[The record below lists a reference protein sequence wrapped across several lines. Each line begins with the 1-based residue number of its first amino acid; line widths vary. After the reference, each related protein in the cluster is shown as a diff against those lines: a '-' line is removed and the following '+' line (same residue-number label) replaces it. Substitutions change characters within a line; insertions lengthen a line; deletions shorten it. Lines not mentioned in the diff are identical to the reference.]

1 MCVAGIG
8 SDSCGNMW
16 DFSCCKTR
24 FLPCKLQVKTGFWV
38 GGLEGN
44 EDVIGRRYL
53 IYLPIPT
60 APNLLST
67 WGFST
72 KCWCRGTC
80 NRGTARWCESLRCTR
95 LLIYA
100 MHWSVNGMIS
110 GSAYMSLPAVQFN
123 CCLILLGDVRIVE
136 ENVDTLKTQGFDQG
150 VSLSVWVGPANPN
163 TFPHL
168 SWGQHISP
176 VGLVVVGCINHCTVK
191 WFSMNLAPKSC
202 SVQYSVKMCENRLF
216 FKPYHII

>member
-8 SDSCGNMW
+8 SDPCGNMW

-24 FLPCKLQVKTGFWV
+24 FLPCKLHVKTGFWIC
-38 GGLEGN
+38 GLEGN
-44 EDVIGRRYL
+44 EDVIGHRYL

-80 NRGTARWCESLRCTR
+80 NRGTTWWCESLRCTKP
-95 LLIYA
+95 LIYA

-123 CCLILLGDVRIVE
+123 CCLILLGDASIVE

-150 VSLSVWVGPANPN
+150 VSLSVWVGPTNPN
-163 TFPHL
+163 KYL
-168 SWGQHISP
+168 SSFKLRSKHFS
-176 VGLVVVGCINHCTVK
+176 GCCWVYQPLLNDSLCTGSSSEL
-191 WFSMNLAPKSC
+191 FSAIQCQDVWK
-202 SVQYSVKMCENRLF
+202 
-216 FKPYHII
+216 